1 MALPSGSKNCHT
13 TTISAAD
20 DYDEID
26 KYYKDDEEE
35 DDIAEYAD

>member
-1 MALPSGSKNCHT
+1 MALPSSKNCHT

-26 KYYKDDEEE
+26 QYYKDDDE